1 MALCWLLIQSGLTLR
16 RRARD
21 FVHYRLT
28 GYINS
33 QLSVTTHSGKHGILR
48 ERGHDS
54 PLSLQMHRS
63 ARWTTTTGKP
73 EWKARKDSCRS
84 TTP

>member
-1 MALCWLLIQSGLTLR
+1 MALCWLLIQFGLTLR

-33 QLSVTTHSGKHGILR
+33 
-48 ERGHDS
+48 
-54 PLSLQMHRS
+54 
-63 ARWTTTTGKP
+63 
-73 EWKARKDSCRS
+73 SCR
-84 TTP
+84 